1 MVALLSFRFQYEHFV
16 NKYFFLL
23 WMDLRVYSVER
34 EPEPPLLASVAAP
47 RDRPLPGHGLQLR
60 HQLTLPRTRAAA
72 PSIRHER

>member
-1 MVALLSFRFQYEHFV
+1 
-16 NKYFFLL
+16 
-23 WMDLRVYSVER
+23 MDLRVYSVER

-47 RDRPLPGHGLQLR
+47 RDRPLPGHGLQLG